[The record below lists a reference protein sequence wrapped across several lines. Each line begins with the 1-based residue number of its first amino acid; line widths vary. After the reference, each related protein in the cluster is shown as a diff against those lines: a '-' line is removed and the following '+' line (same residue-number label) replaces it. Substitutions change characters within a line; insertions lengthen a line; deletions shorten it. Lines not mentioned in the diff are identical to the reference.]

1 MVKGASQVALSQPS
15 RRHKRHGFDLWVEKI
30 PWRKA
35 WQPTA
40 VFVPAKSHGQKS
52 LAGYSPWGHK
62 ESDMTELAPPV
73 LISSSIKSRQP
84 CLPNE
89 NVYWKLMCWALLFN
103 SHFTNEE
110 IETQRKDVQ
119 VASMEPVVGHQQS
132 GPRVPVLNAALY
144 NLTGVATVNTKPY
157 LNIICNVSGSVS
169 RHWISLLLL
178 LLF

>member
-1 MVKGASQVALSQPS
+1 
-15 RRHKRHGFDLWVEKI
+15 
-30 PWRKA
+30 
-35 WQPTA
+35 
-40 VFVPAKSHGQKS
+40 
-52 LAGYSPWGHK
+52 
-62 ESDMTELAPPV
+62 
-73 LISSSIKSRQP
+73 
-84 CLPNE
+84 
-89 NVYWKLMCWALLFN
+89 MCWALLFN

-169 RHWISLLLL
+169 RH
-178 LLF
+178 